1 MCGVSNQEAAMNI
14 ATHPP
19 SIPSNSPAKS
29 IFSSKTFW
37 GIVFTTIAAVAPTI
51 GNSVDAGKITGS
63 DISQIVVILCGTG
76 ATLVG
81 RIEAGNIYT
90 PDLMPG
96 PNKTDM

>member
-1 MCGVSNQEAAMNI
+1 MNTI
-14 ATHPP
+14 THPP
-19 SIPSNSPAKS
+19 SIPSNSSGKS

-37 GIVFTTIAAVAPTI
+37 GIIFTTVAAIAPIV
-51 GNSVDAGKITGS
+51 GNSVDEGKMTGK

-81 RIEAGNIYT
+81 RIEAGNVYT

>member
-1 MCGVSNQEAAMNI
+1 MNTV
-14 ATHPP
+14 THPP
-19 SIPSNSPAKS
+19 SISSNAPVKS

-37 GIVFTTIAAVAPTI
+37 GIAFTTVAAVAPI
-51 GNSVDAGKITGS
+51 VGNSVDAGKITGS
-63 DISQIVVILCGTG
+63 DISQMVVILCGTG

-81 RIEAGNIYT
+81 RIEAGNVYT